1 MKLKFTKMSGAG
13 NDFVVIDNRTRIVS
27 DPQSFSKKVCDRRF
41 GIGADGVL
49 VLESS
54 SIADFT
60 MKYYN
65 ADGSNAGMCGNGGR
79 CLSKY
84 AYDLGIIPKKS
95 FTFEGFGHIY
105 SGNRISEEIY
115 ELFMMKPF
123 NIQLKQELHI
133 NGSKITANYVN
144 TGTDHCVIFL
154 DDNPDLGPLESLN
167 VFEIGKKIRFNN
179 QYKPI
184 GTNVNFVITK
194 EINCLEIR
202 TYERGVE
209 NETLACGTGS
219 VASAILSNIKYGFTG
234 PISVYVRSG
243 EKLIVSF
250 NKVGEDFNDVRL
262 QGSAK
267 ITFRGEF
274 EL

>member
-1 MKLKFTKMSGAG
+1 
-13 NDFVVIDNRTRIVS
+13 
-27 DPQSFSKKVCDRRF
+27 
-41 GIGADGVL
+41 
-49 VLESS
+49 
-54 SIADFT
+54 
-60 MKYYN
+60 
-65 ADGSNAGMCGNGGR
+65 
-79 CLSKY
+79 
-84 AYDLGIIPKKS
+84 
-95 FTFEGFGHIY
+95 
-105 SGNRISEEIY
+105 
-115 ELFMMKPF
+115 
-123 NIQLKQELHI
+123 
-133 NGSKITANYVN
+133 
-144 TGTDHCVIFL
+144 
-154 DDNPDLGPLESLN
+154 
-167 VFEIGKKIRFNN
+167 
-179 QYKPI
+179 
-184 GTNVNFVITK
+184 
-194 EINCLEIR
+194 LEIR